1 MDLRIRPPR
10 LFAGIACVSAASLLL
25 EVTLTRVFSL
35 TMWYHFAFMSVSLAL
50 LGSAAAGVFLYLAKR
65 FFPSSRLSVQLPLM
79 ALLFSLAVLLCFMA
93 QLGIPFMPNKSLAG
107 GMNMLLI
114 YAILA
119 VPFFLGGLCLTLAL
133 THLAQQVSRLYF
145 ADLSGAALG
154 CLLALPALANLGGP
168 GAVIAIALL
177 AACGAVLFSFA
188 EEARKIRQLTLLWVV
203 FLLAF
208 GVLNARFNL
217 MRVVFV
223 KGELEEPAL
232 YERWNTFSRF
242 VIFPPRHDTRPP
254 GWGVSDTYQGD
265 YAGHMVLDIEA
276 AAETELL
283 AYDGSPNSVPFLRY
297 DVTNLAYHLKEDGQV
312 LVIGPGGGR
321 DVLSA
326 LLLGQREVT
335 GVEINPLIVDAVKN
349 RYGDYTGHLYDDPRV
364 HIVIDEA
371 RNYIAR
377 SNKQFD
383 IIQASLIDTWAA
395 TAAGAFALTENNLY
409 TTQAFQTYY
418 RHLNEDGIL
427 TMSRWYF
434 DWRPEETLRLVA
446 LALSGWR
453 SAGVQDPSAHLMLV
467 GRLLNPVGERQ
478 GLATLLMKRS
488 PFTAEE
494 VRKIESWASQMQFA
508 VFYTPLTQTDAR
520 VAALAAA
527 PDIEAYCAAYP
538 QNISPPT
545 DDRPFF
551 FNTLRLRDLITSPT
565 LLTGLLVVVAF
576 LTVLTVLAPL
586 LLFARERVSGLASA
600 RGLVLYFV
608 GIGLGFMLLEMPL
621 MQRFILFLGHP
632 TYALAVVLFSL
643 LLFGGLGS
651 YSTQGLSGMMLRAR
665 MRLALVGVLLLG
677 GVYLLALPATL
688 AKLIG
693 LTLGLRI
700 ALTVLL
706 LAPLGLFMGMPFA
719 LGVAMARET
728 GRTELIPWLWAIN
741 GSASVLSSVLAVV
754 LATTL
759 GFTAAMAVGL
769 AAYAAVLW
777 IQASFRRLAAVSVGN
792 S

>member
-1 MDLRIRPPR
+1 MDSRIRPAR

-50 LGSAAAGVFLYLAKR
+50 LGSAAAGVFLYLSQR
-65 FFPSSRLSVQLPLM
+65 FFPSSRLGVQLPWM
-79 ALLFSLAVLLCFMA
+79 ALLFSLAILFCFMA
-93 QLGIPFMPNKSLAG
+93 QLGIPFVPNKSLAG

-114 YAILA
+114 FAILA
-119 VPFFLGGLCLTLAL
+119 VPFFLGGMCLTLAL
-133 THLAQQVSRLYF
+133 THLSQQVSRLYF
-145 ADLSGAALG
+145 ADLGGAALG
-154 CLLALPALANLGGP
+154 CLLALPALANLGAP
-168 GAVIAIALL
+168 GAVIAISLL
-177 AACGAVLFSFA
+177 AAGGAAFLAFA
-188 EEARKIRQLTLLWVV
+188 QEARRVRQLTVLWAIFLVVILLV
-203 FLLAF
+203 
-208 GVLNARFNL
+208 NARFNL
-217 MRVVFV
+217 LRVVFV

-242 VIFPPRHDTRPP
+242 VIFPPRHDQRPP
-254 GWGVSDTYQGD
+254 GWGISDTYKGD
-265 YAGHMVLDIEA
+265 YGGHMVLDIEA

-283 AYDGSPNSVPFLRY
+283 AYDGNPSSVEFLRY
-297 DVTNLAYHLKEDGQV
+297 DVTNLAYHLKKDAQV
-312 LVIGPGGGR
+312 LIIGPGGGR

-335 GVEINPLIVDAVKN
+335 GVEINPLIVDAVRN
-349 RYGDYTGHLYDDPRV
+349 RYGDYTGHLYNDPRV
-364 HIVIDEA
+364 NIVIDEA

-377 SNKQFD
+377 SQARFD
-383 IIQASLIDTWAA
+383 VIQASLIDTWAA

-418 RHLNEDGIL
+418 RHLNDDGIL

-488 PFTAEE
+488 PFTEE
-494 VRKIESWASQMQFA
+494 EISQIEEWATQMEFTI
-508 VFYTPLTQTDAR
+508 FYTPLTKADSR

-551 FNTLRLRDLITSPT
+551 FNTLRLRDLFTSPT
-565 LLTGLLVVVAF
+565 LLTGLLLLVAF
-576 LTVLTVLAPL
+576 LTLSTVLAPL
-586 LLFARERVSGLASA
+586 ILFARERVSGMSGVG
-600 RGLVLYFV
+600 RLVLYFA

-643 LLFGGLGS
+643 LLFSGLGS
-651 YSTQGLSGMMLRAR
+651 LSTQGLFGERLRTRRR
-665 MRLALVGVLLLG
+665 MALIGVLVLG
-677 GVYLLALPATL
+677 AVYLVALPVTL
-688 AKLIG
+688 VQLIG
-693 LTLGLRI
+693 LPLGLRI
-700 ALTVLL
+700 LVTVLL

-719 LGVAMARET
+719 LGVTFARES
-728 GRTELIPWLWAIN
+728 EHAALIPWLWAVN

-759 GFTAAMAVGL
+759 GFKSAMAAGL
-769 AAYAAVLW
+769 IAYALVLV
-777 IQASFRRLAAVSVGN
+777 IQLSFRQTPPIASGE